1 MNMKTKLGI
10 SAVMLATL
18 TYAFGLLGGYVAL
31 ALLAGYILLCEPEVS
46 LKKHAVKA
54 VLLCVVFDLV
64 AAVIGL
70 IPNAMTLVDNLCNIF
85 GGGFHI
91 AFISNVIYFIT
102 YAFSLLEKVLFLAFI
117 IVAWLGKEVKIP
129 LLDDFV
135 EKHL

>member
-1 MNMKTKLGI
+1 MKTKLGL
-10 SAVMLATL
+10 SVAMLATL
-18 TYAFGLLGGYVAL
+18 TYVFGLFGGYVAL
-31 ALLAGYILLCEPEVS
+31 ALLAGYILLCESEMS

-54 VLLCVVFDLV
+54 VLICVVFDLV

-70 IPNAMTLVDNLCNIF
+70 IPNAMTLVDNLFNIF
-85 GGGFHI
+85 GGNFHI

-102 YAFSLLEKVLFLAFI
+102 YAFSLLEKVIFLALI
-117 IVAWLGKEVKIP
+117 LVAWMGKEVKIP